1 MNEEEIPSV
10 SVRQRAA
17 AINRTLKEEQY
28 KSQYVNQLKNENKNI
43 YCFFLLINT

>member
-28 KSQYVNQLKNENKNI
+28 KSQYVNQLKNKNKNI
-43 YCFFLLINT
+43 SCLLLIHI